1 METNNQMMS
10 VEQFVM
16 ILTAQSIIS
25 AKYAGAKVPYN
36 CCAICRIYCNDGYD
50 ISVQA
55 HAGVYCSFRDVERDI
70 LGCSKTFGSKL
81 LRCETD
87 SVELHQYCSDSIEDV
102 EECVKRHGGIDFQ
115 ATMEHAVQTAQ
126 RVIEYSRR
134 L

>member
-25 AKYAGAKVPYN
+25 AGFAGAKDPYN
-36 CCAICRIYCNDGYD
+36 CCTIHRIYCNDGYN

-55 HAGVYCSFRDVERDI
+55 HAGVHCSFRGVERDG
-70 LGCSKTFGSKL
+70 LGYSKTFGSKL

-87 SVELHQYCSDSIEDV
+87 SVELNQYCSDSIKDIEKCV
-102 EECVKRHGGIDFQ
+102 ERHGGIDFRT
-115 ATMEHAVQTAQ
+115 TMEHAIQTAQ
-126 RVIEYSRR
+126 RVIENSRR
-134 L
+134 F

>member
-1 METNNQMMS
+1 METNNQTMS

-25 AKYAGAKVPYN
+25 AEHAGAKDPYD
-36 CCAICRIYCNDGYD
+36 CCPIRRIYCKDGYD

-55 HAGVYCSFRDVERDI
+55 HAGVYCAFSDVERDI

-87 SVELHQYCSDSIEDV
+87 SVELHQYCSDSIEDI

-126 RVIEYSRR
+126 RVIESSRR
-134 L
+134 C

>member
-25 AKYAGAKVPYN
+25 AKYAGAEDPYN
-36 CCAICRIYCNDGYD
+36 CCTIHRIYCNDGYD

-55 HAGVYCSFRDVERDI
+55 HAGVHCSFRGVERDG
-70 LGCSKTFGSKL
+70 LGYSKTFGSKL

-87 SVELHQYCSDSIEDV
+87 SVELNQYCSDRIKDI
-102 EECVKRHGGIDFQ
+102 EECVERHGGIDFQ
-115 ATMEHAVQTAQ
+115 TTMEHAIQIAQ
-126 RVIEYSRR
+126 RVIENSRR
-134 L
+134 F

>member
-10 VEQFVM
+10 VKQFVM

-25 AKYAGAKVPYN
+25 AKYAGAKDPYN
-36 CCAICRIYCNDGYD
+36 CCAIHRIYCNDGYD

-55 HAGVYCSFRDVERDI
+55 HAGVHCSFRGVERDG
-70 LGCSKTFGSKL
+70 LGYSKTFGSKL

-87 SVELHQYCSDSIEDV
+87 SVELNQYCSDSIKDI

-126 RVIEYSRR
+126 RVIENSRR

>member
-25 AKYAGAKVPYN
+25 AKYAGAKDPYN
-36 CCAICRIYCNDGYD
+36 CCTIHRIYCNDGYD

-55 HAGVYCSFRDVERDI
+55 HAGVHCSFRGVERDG
-70 LGCSKTFGSKL
+70 LGYSKSFGSKL

-87 SVELHQYCSDSIEDV
+87 SVELNQYCSDSIKDIEKCV
-102 EECVKRHGGIDFQ
+102 ERHGGIDFQ
-115 ATMEHAVQTAQ
+115 TTMEHAIQTAQ
-126 RVIEYSRR
+126 RVIENSRR
-134 L
+134 F